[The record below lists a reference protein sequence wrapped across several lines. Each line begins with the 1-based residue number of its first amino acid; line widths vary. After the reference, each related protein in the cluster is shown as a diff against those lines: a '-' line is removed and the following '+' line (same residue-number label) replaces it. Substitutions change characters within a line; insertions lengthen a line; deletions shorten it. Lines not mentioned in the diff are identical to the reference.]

1 MTSRLNELYDSK
13 ITLYP
18 NPANQFVTIESVK
31 SEFKYQLLDL
41 NGRIISMNK
50 TLSKM
55 HTIDISILSKGI
67 YQVEITDGT
76 NSITKQF
83 IKE

>member
-1 MTSRLNELYDSK
+1 
-13 ITLYP
+13 
-18 NPANQFVTIESVK
+18 
-31 SEFKYQLLDL
+31 
-41 NGRIISMNK
+41 
-50 TLSKM
+50 M